1 MESNK
6 RLTEG
11 SISGALVK
19 LALPIMATSF
29 VEMAYS
35 MTDMAWLGRVGTSA
49 VAASG
54 TAGFFGWIGAALFLV
69 PKIAVQIGV
78 AQSYGKDDIES
89 ARNYVFHTI
98 QLDIIVA
105 LVYSLILILFRHELI
120 GFFDLGD
127 DEVIQMATE
136 YLVIISIGMIFFFLN
151 PVFSGVFNGS
161 GNSTTP
167 FIINTIGLVINMVL
181 DPMMILGL
189 GPFPKMGIRGAG
201 LATIIAQFIVT
212 MVFIKVSRDK
222 LELFYDFNLFKRPDT
237 KYLKRIFKL
246 GFPSC
251 LQEGCFAFIA
261 MIIAKILAKW
271 GPKAIAVQNVGS
283 QIEAISWMTAGGFA
297 TALSSFVGQNYG
309 AEKWDRIREGYIK
322 AMGLVSIIG
331 ILNTCLLVF
340 GGKSIFKLFIP
351 KDSETLEMGI
361 TYLRILGLSQL
372 FMCIEI
378 TTAGAFN
385 GLGKTIPPSVV
396 GIVFNILRI
405 PASLILST
413 KTSLGLNGVWWSI
426 SMSSVFKGIVLL
438 VWFIIFIR
446 KIPDIK
452 EGYNRADSR
461 IF

>member
-1 MESNK
+1 MGSNK

-54 TAGFFGWIGAALFLV
+54 TAGFFSWIGAALFLI
-69 PKIAVQIGV
+69 PKTAVQIGV
-78 AQSYGKDDIES
+78 AQSYGRDDMES

-98 QLDIIVA
+98 QLDIIIA
-105 LVYSLILILFRHELI
+105 LIYSLLLILFRHKLI
-120 GFFDLGD
+120 GFFGLD
-127 DEVIQMATE
+127 DDAVIQMATE

-151 PVFSGVFNGS
+151 PVFSGIFNGS
-161 GNSTTP
+161 GNSTAP

-189 GPFPKMGIRGAG
+189 GPFPKMGIKGAG

-212 MVFIKVSRDK
+212 MVFIKVIRDK
-222 LELFYDFNLFKRPDT
+222 LELFNGLNLFKKPDT

-246 GFPSC
+246 GFPSS

-309 AEKWDRIREGYIK
+309 AEKWDRIRKGYIK

-331 ILNTCLLVF
+331 ILNTCLLMF

-351 KDSETLEMGI
+351 NDSEALKMGT
-361 TYLRILGLSQL
+361 TYLRILGTSQL

-385 GLGKTIPPSVV
+385 GFGKTIPPSIV
-396 GIVFNILRI
+396 GIVFNVLRI
-405 PASLILST
+405 PGSLILST

-446 KIPDIK
+446 KIPKIK
-452 EGYNRADSR
+452 EGYNKVNSR
-461 IF
+461 TF